1 MTTTDWHTKQ
11 QAAQTAARHVGIT
24 HPSDRALR
32 SAVDLPPDLQI
43 GLFLQGGIART
54 IDGRS
59 LLVRSGGTRR
69 IGLPVFWRLYRFNA
83 TCTERTQVAEFAA
96 LDATAAIEQ
105 ANAWLASHQES
116 V

>member
-1 MTTTDWHTKQ
+1 MTTTDWQRKQ
-11 QAAQTAARHVGIT
+11 QAAQLAARHVGIT

-43 GLFLQGGIART
+43 ELFLQDGIART

-59 LLVRSGGTRR
+59 LLVRSGGKRR
-69 IGLPVFWRLYRFNA
+69 IGLPVFWRLYQYNDD
-83 TCTERTQVAEFAA
+83 RTSREQVAQFPAIE
-96 LDATAAIEQ
+96 ATAAIEQ